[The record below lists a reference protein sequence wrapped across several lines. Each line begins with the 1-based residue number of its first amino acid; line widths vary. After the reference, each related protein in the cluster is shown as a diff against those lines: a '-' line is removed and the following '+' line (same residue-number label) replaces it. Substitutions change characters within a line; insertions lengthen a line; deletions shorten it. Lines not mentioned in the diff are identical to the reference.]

1 MPLLYNRQQP
11 FVFHHIHLCPFVIL
25 SSFQFPVVFQTSF
38 PMSIDLSS
46 DSTIEMVVQDRNLP
60 VTSPSHQNRRAGRS
74 QQGSSSSKLK
84 GLVPL
89 KGGKWG
95 ARISYNYKRYS
106 LGTHE
111 TEIEAAI
118 AYDRAALKIPR
129 AHSLNFHRSN
139 YTIEE
144 STFQSQHSIEDIL
157 KIFMKEQGIV
167 YECVLQK
174 ELTLMDVTHKCF
186 LVQGDYASLH
196 FPTKEHECL
205 NSTATLWDIHG
216 LSWTFG
222 CSYWHITQSFFR
234 IVAGETFSRSI
245 T

>member
-1 MPLLYNRQQP
+1 
-11 FVFHHIHLCPFVIL
+11 
-25 SSFQFPVVFQTSF
+25 
-38 PMSIDLSS
+38 MSIDLSS

-60 VTSPSHQNRRAGRS
+60 VTSPSHQNRRAGSS

-118 AYDRAALKIPR
+118 AYDRAALKMPR

-144 STFQSQHSIEDIL
+144 SAFQSQHSIEDIL

-174 ELTLMDVTHKCF
+174 ELDTHKCF

-216 LSWTFG
+216 LSWTSVGGSLNKELEANRSEEEKKRGVKLFG
-222 CSYWHITQSFFR
+222 VQIS
-234 IVAGETFSRSI
+234 G
-245 T
+245 

>member
-1 MPLLYNRQQP
+1 
-11 FVFHHIHLCPFVIL
+11 
-25 SSFQFPVVFQTSF
+25 
-38 PMSIDLSS
+38 MSIDLSS

-157 KIFMKEQGIV
+157 SMLHDKTYTFMLRNFIFQYSSSVNYHAEIFMKEQGIV